1 VLSDEA
7 MPQLTGSELAAAV
20 RRLRPGLPVLLM
32 SGYVS
37 SALVAR
43 AQAAGVREVLPKPL
57 VARDIA
63 QALAG
68 VLQAERPDSA

>member
-1 VLSDEA
+1 
-7 MPQLTGSELAAAV
+7 MPKLTGSQLAAAV

-37 SALVAR
+37 PALAAR
-43 AQAAGVREVLPKPL
+43 AQELGVRDVLAKPL

-63 QALAG
+63 QALARSF
-68 VLQAERPDSA
+68 AK